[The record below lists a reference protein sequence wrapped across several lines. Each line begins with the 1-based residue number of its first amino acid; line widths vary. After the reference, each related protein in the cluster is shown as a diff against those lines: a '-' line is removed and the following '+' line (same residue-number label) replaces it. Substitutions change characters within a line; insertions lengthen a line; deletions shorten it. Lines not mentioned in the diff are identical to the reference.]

1 MRTIIFDVDGVILDS
16 MKIWEDLSQRL
27 LLTKGIKPKDSLSED
42 IYTMNIDQALEF
54 MIEDYNIDDT
64 KENLKKIIMD
74 ILEEFYLKE
83 VKLKKGVRE
92 FLERAKDYKK
102 IVLTTGDIIIVK
114 KTFERL
120 KIDNKFDY
128 YFDTNMLSIGKDDPR
143 IYKLIEDI
151 TDSKIEDMILIE
163 DSSYALKT
171 AKKLGIYTIGVK
183 DSDNDIDK
191 YSDEVVEDLL
201 QIKSI

>member
-64 KENLKKIIMD
+64 KKNLKKIIMD

-83 VKLKKGVRE
+83 VELKKGVRK
-92 FLERAKDYKK
+92 FLERTKDYKK
-102 IVLTTGDIIIVK
+102 IVLTTGDINIVK
-114 KTFERL
+114 KTFKRL
-120 KIDNKFDY
+120 EIKDQFDY

-171 AKKLGIYTIGVK
+171 AKKLNIYTIGVK

>member
-1 MRTIIFDVDGVILDS
+1 
-16 MKIWEDLSQRL
+16 
-27 LLTKGIKPKDSLSED
+27 
-42 IYTMNIDQALEF
+42 
-54 MIEDYNIDDT
+54 
-64 KENLKKIIMD
+64 
-74 ILEEFYLKE
+74 
-83 VKLKKGVRE
+83 
-92 FLERAKDYKK
+92 
-102 IVLTTGDIIIVK
+102 
-114 KTFERL
+114 
-120 KIDNKFDY
+120 
-128 YFDTNMLSIGKDDPR
+128 MLSIGKDDPR

>member
-102 IVLTTGDIIIVK
+102 IVLTTGDINIVK
-114 KTFERL
+114 RHL
-120 KIDNKFDY
+120 KD
-128 YFDTNMLSIGKDDPR
+128 
-143 IYKLIEDI
+143 
-151 TDSKIEDMILIE
+151 
-163 DSSYALKT
+163 
-171 AKKLGIYTIGVK
+171 
-183 DSDNDIDK
+183 
-191 YSDEVVEDLL
+191 
-201 QIKSI
+201 

>member
-102 IVLTTGDIIIVK
+102 IVLTTGDINIVK